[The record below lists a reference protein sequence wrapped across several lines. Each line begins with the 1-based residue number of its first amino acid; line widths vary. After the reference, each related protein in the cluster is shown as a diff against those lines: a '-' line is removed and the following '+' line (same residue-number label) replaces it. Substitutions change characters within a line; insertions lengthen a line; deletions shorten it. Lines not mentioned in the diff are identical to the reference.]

1 MQPRQILIIAI
12 RLFVIV
18 WLIQSL
24 NSGFVTAR
32 LAADMSAGEYWA
44 TYYPLYL
51 GFAACWFFLWFFPA
65 TVAKWLL
72 PDYAA
77 QSEEPL
83 PSHPAPWLVTGI
95 ALIGLFTLQRAV
107 IDAVYWGTLLHYI
120 KEEGGMVNASIWS
133 LVSFEQKSSIFM
145 TVAEILIGLLLLFRA
160 ATVSRWVRRCIG

>member
-1 MQPRQILIIAI
+1 MQPRQILIVAI

-18 WLIQSL
+18 WLVQSL
-24 NSGFVTAR
+24 NSGFVTAQ
-32 LAADMSAGEYWA
+32 LATDMSGSEYWS

-77 QSEEPL
+77 KPEEPL
-83 PSHPAPWLVTGI
+83 PVNPAPWLVTGI
-95 ALIGLFTLQRAV
+95 VLIGLFTLQRAV
-107 IDAVYWGTLLHYI
+107 IDAVYWGTLLHYFD
-120 KEEGGMVNASIWS
+120 ETGGMADTSVWS
-133 LVSFEQKSSIFM
+133 FVSTEQKSQIFM
-145 TVAEILIGLLLLFRA
+145 TGAEIFIGLLLLFRA